1 MLRFLFLFLVPLTAH
16 SAETASPGLSAGTYV
31 QAVLALLLIVGLMIG
46 LAWLARK
53 MTGGQGFGQGG
64 IKIVGGVTLG
74 PRERIV
80 LVEAGD
86 TWLVIGIIPGQ
97 IRTLHRFPRGADIEL
112 GGLPQPDN
120 KPFASWLKS
129 VAERQNH
136 G

>member
-1 MLRFLFLFLVPLTAH
+1 MLRFSFLLLVPLTAH
-16 SAETASPGLSAGTYV
+16 SAEATNPGLSAGNYV
-31 QAVLALLLIVGLMIG
+31 QAVLALLLIVALMIG

-64 IKIVGGVTLG
+64 MKIIGGVTLG

-80 LVEAGD
+80 LVEVGE
-86 TWLVIGIIPGQ
+86 TWLVIGIVPGQ
-97 IRTLHRFPRGADIEL
+97 IRTLHRFPKGADIEL
-112 GGLPQPDN
+112 GGLPQPDH